1 MLANPVFTLDLAKYH
16 DNRSRPAL
24 PTYNDY
30 ELDRQMFSIMP
41 CVPPGTNVRFLV
53 HGYLPQGQCL
63 TWLRPDLNV
72 QIDATDPTVIAAWI
86 SALSEEGVA
95 A

>member
-16 DNRSRPAL
+16 DNRSRAQ

-41 CVPPGTNVRFLV
+41 QVPPGTNVRFLV
-53 HGYLPQGQCL
+53 HGYLPQGNCL
-63 TWLRPDLNV
+63 NWLRPDLNI
-72 QIDATDPTVIAAWI
+72 QIEATDPTVIAEWI
-86 SALSEEGVA
+86 SALSEEEA
-95 A
+95 AA

>member
-16 DNRSRPAL
+16 YDSSCRL

-41 CVPPGTNVRFLV
+41 QLPTGTNVRFLV
-53 HGYLPQGQCL
+53 HGYRPQGDRPG
-63 TWLRPDLNV
+63 WLRPDVNLQV
-72 QIDATDPTVIAAWI
+72 EATDPGVIAAWM
-86 SALSEEGVA
+86 SALPEEEA
-95 A
+95 AA